1 MMRNITSADN
11 LLAFLRCTASEY
23 QPKGAAN
30 TQHSEEAPAGKVC
43 YARHPEVLQLPQS
56 FDADLHRCISG
67 HQSLQTDQAEEHG
80 AILYPLN
87 SLHDPVHPLIGRPLN
102 EACNS
107 LELGETFSYAEPE
120 TEPNQPRFVRARSP
134 VIPAQYQASSDAT
147 HQTARLASASREP
160 EPSDQRRPQRLTRRS
175 AQLAAVRLD
184 SSSVAPHL
192 SGGISDPVD
201 KDAYVGSEDSKTDDD
216 EPRACDSGL
225 TQRGSAGLREGLKP
239 SDAPKVTGRKKKRG
253 PCGRP
258 RQSKPYDAYVDPN
271 LPANEIRRIRR
282 VLSNRES
289 ARRSRKRK
297 ACQISGLEGELQE
310 ERAYS
315 SKLEAELSAMKRVIE
330 HLEKKRTELD
340 AEVTELRCMLC
351 RNHAGL
357 PVFENDDQHFTT
369 T

>member
-1 MMRNITSADN
+1 MRNITSADN

-134 VIPAQYQASSDAT
+134 VIPARGAWVLVMYSHGIHEGFTAGARPIHSSFVAGMWRCGPF
-147 HQTARLASASREP
+147 TAAL
-160 EPSDQRRPQRLTRRS
+160 
-175 AQLAAVRLD
+175 
-184 SSSVAPHL
+184 
-192 SGGISDPVD
+192 
-201 KDAYVGSEDSKTDDD
+201 
-216 EPRACDSGL
+216 
-225 TQRGSAGLREGLKP
+225 
-239 SDAPKVTGRKKKRG
+239 
-253 PCGRP
+253 
-258 RQSKPYDAYVDPN
+258 
-271 LPANEIRRIRR
+271 
-282 VLSNRES
+282 
-289 ARRSRKRK
+289 
-297 ACQISGLEGELQE
+297 
-310 ERAYS
+310 
-315 SKLEAELSAMKRVIE
+315 
-330 HLEKKRTELD
+330 
-340 AEVTELRCMLC
+340 
-351 RNHAGL
+351 
-357 PVFENDDQHFTT
+357 
-369 T
+369 